1 MRNIWT
7 ITRREYSAYFASPIA
22 YALAVIILLTVGVVA
37 WANVATALTSPGF
50 VPGVDWVMNIVV
62 FVLVFTV
69 PALTMRLLAN
79 ETRQGTLELL
89 LTSPVRDHEVIVGKW
104 LGALFFLLTL
114 FAFTLVFP
122 LLLNSLVEPGI
133 DFGPIWSSYLG
144 LTLVSSAFIAI
155 GLLISSLFTS
165 LVATFIT
172 SMGALFISWFLLAI
186 PAQMATGWVS
196 DAARFLDMRE
206 HFNPMI
212 RGVVDLQSVIY
223 LVSVTVFFLVLSTVS
238 LESRRWR

>member
-22 YALAVIILLTVGVVA
+22 YALAVIILLVVGVVA
-37 WANVATALTSPGF
+37 WGNLRYALSTPGYI
-50 VPGVDWVMNIVV
+50 PGVDLVMNLVV

-79 ETRQGTLELL
+79 ETRQGTLEIL
-89 LTSPVRDHEVIVGKW
+89 LTSPVRDFEVVVGKW
-104 LGALFFLLTL
+104 LGALLFLLTL

-122 LLLNSLVEPGI
+122 LMLNNLVEPNI
-133 DFGPIWSSYLG
+133 DFGPVWSSYLG

-155 GLLISSLFTS
+155 GLAISSLFSS
-165 LVATFIT
+165 LVAAFIT
-172 SMGALFISWFLLAI
+172 TMGTLLISWFLLAL

-196 DAARFLDMRE
+196 EAARFLDMRE
-206 HFNPMI
+206 HYTPMV

-223 LVSVTVFFLVLSTVS
+223 LMSVTVFFLVLSTVS